1 MRGSV
6 YKRCEEKGCRSSPN
20 CEHPWWM
27 TFSHNGCRYKSSV
40 DLFAKTP
47 VRTKTEAVKTWLPK
61 FVAAVMQGSYPQAD
75 APAAAPAVSSTVSEF
90 LKEYRLRHCDAEK
103 LNMDSLAW
111 KLKVLDR
118 RFGALPLTALERPGP
133 IEDFKADL
141 ITARKAHSTINRYLA
156 QLKHMINWAIGREL
170 MTKSPFF
177 HKTRNPTGIRLLRGE
192 GKRRRR
198 LYAQEEKV
206 LLGACDVINT
216 GAHDY
221 AGSVMKGRIYAAIDL
236 GLRRGE
242 MLKTTNRDV
251 NWKQKP
257 DPILTIQWGNAKS
270 RKERQVQLTSARV
283 IRFLKSRRL
292 VGGADGYPF
301 GSATGEPL
309 QNFRKAWET
318 VLKLARITDS
328 KKGLDGDLHWHDLRH
343 ECGSRYAD
351 RGLDGRHIQMLLGH
365 SDLKTTERY
374 LNSDTRRL
382 AEAMKRATGGRG

>member
-1 MRGSV
+1 
-6 YKRCEEKGCRSSPN
+6 
-20 CEHPWWM
+20 M
-27 TFSHNGCRYKSSV
+27 TFSHNGQRFKTSV
-40 DLFAKTP
+40 DQFAKAP
-47 VRTKTEAVKTWLPK
+47 VRTKTEAVKTWLPE
-61 FVAAVMQGSYPQAD
+61 FVKAVMEGRYPAID
-75 APAAAPAVSSTVSEF
+75 APMPQPITPSTVSEF
-90 LKEYRLRHCDAEK
+90 LKEYKKRHCEAER
-103 LNMDSLAW
+103 LNMDSLDW

-118 RFGALPLTALERPGP
+118 RFGALPLTALEKPGP
-133 IEDFKADL
+133 IDDFKAEL
-141 ITARKAHSTINRYLA
+141 IGAGKMHATVNRYLA

-170 MTKSPFF
+170 MAKNPFF
-177 HKTRNPTGIRLLRGE
+177 HKTRNPTGIRLLKGE

-198 LYAQEEKV
+198 LYVREERA
-206 LLGACDVINT
+206 LLEVCDAINT

-221 AGSVMKGRIYAAIDL
+221 AGSVMKGRIFAAVDL

-242 MLKTTNRDV
+242 MLKATNRDI
-251 NWKQKP
+251 NWKEKP

-270 RKERQVQLTSARV
+270 RKERQIPLTSARV

-301 GSATGEPL
+301 GSATGGQL

-318 VLKLARITDS
+318 VLKLARITDAE
-328 KKGLDGDLHWHDLRH
+328 KGLDGDLHWHDLRH
-343 ECGSRYAD
+343 ECGSRFAD